1 MEMTMTTMTKSRRH
15 AAVKLPPQR
24 NPTAQFQLPA
34 ISLILIL
41 ISVYVSKYIILDCLT
56 LFSDIISNLLV
67 RRQHSSVQTKN
78 QISNVSR
85 PDKNGVFAAA
95 TMMMIFV
102 HPLSLSLSRP
112 LTGFHSIWTNLF
124 FLSSCS
130 TILLTTTAA
139 LHTLRY
145 TFKFYE

>member
-1 MEMTMTTMTKSRRH
+1 MEMTMTMMTKSRRH

-67 RRQHSSVQTKN
+67 TASIRPFKPKTK
-78 QISNVSR
+78 
-85 PDKNGVFAAA
+85 
-95 TMMMIFV
+95 
-102 HPLSLSLSRP
+102 
-112 LTGFHSIWTNLF
+112 
-124 FLSSCS
+124 
-130 TILLTTTAA
+130 
-139 LHTLRY
+139 
-145 TFKFYE
+145 